1 MIKIKKYLIP
11 ILYTLMIIL
20 IGSFLSSVL
29 YYFNITSDK
38 IDNILLYLISI
49 VGIFTGSIFFSK
61 EIKYKGIINGL
72 IYFVVWF
79 TIMLLSSL
87 IIFKTTFKINS
98 LIYYSII
105 LIFSILGGIIGKNL
119 KEENDG
125 NI

>member
-38 IDNILLYLISI
+38 INNILLYLISI

-72 IYFVVWF
+72 IYFVGWF

-87 IIFKTTFKINS
+87 IIFKITFKINS
-98 LIYYSII
+98 LIYYSVI
-105 LIFSILGGIIGKNL
+105 LIFSMLGGIIGKNL